1 MGLNMM
7 TTYNSLIF
15 IILFLLFPLFSH
27 GEEFSI
33 SNENNH
39 ISELRPGQKVTVG
52 FMDITANE
60 DVKIIK
66 IEAEMIERI
75 EAHSMTMD
83 GEIMKMRKI
92 TPELV
97 KNKKYKFKPGGNHLM
112 LFGIDRELKAG
123 GDISL
128 LFTFQLNENKKPPF
142 IFTRSFVFKIK

>member
-112 LFGIDRELKAG
+112 LFGVKRKLITGGEID
-123 GDISL
+123 L
-128 LFTFQLNENKKPPF
+128 LFSFQLKNNK
-142 IFTRSFVFKIK
+142 ILTRYIQFKIK